1 MERKCREE
9 QFHAFDAAAIL
20 KIRLTK
26 CEGEDFIS
34 WTREKHKNFTIPSAY
49 NLAVDLKN
57 NSPPNT
63 STNQNGDRCLWKII
77 WNTNVPP
84 KVRVFYLEAWY

>member
-34 WTREKHKNFTIPSAY
+34 WIREKHKKFHYS
-49 NLAVDLKN
+49 
-57 NSPPNT
+57 
-63 STNQNGDRCLWKII
+63 
-77 WNTNVPP
+77 
-84 KVRVFYLEAWY
+84 